1 MLLWKQSFLRFLGKL
16 NMPNQLYITITL
28 YSDTTVFIGSARAD
42 TVKSLYKVM
51 VMYNWLGKEVY
62 QEILEKK
69 VFRKAYHCKNIR
81 CQYVLGRGTRQHAFK
96 LCVPVG
102 MVCAAKAI
110 LLDQWLVAVLSNLWT
125 QLQHDV
131 QDWYRCGVAIKIC
144 QVSPSDC
151 WQLWSSS
158 GHGIGDL
165 ASGIPD
171 REDWWQR
178 VGTFDFWYCCC

>member
-1 MLLWKQSFLRFLGKL
+1 M
-16 NMPNQLYITITL
+16 I
-28 YSDTTVFIGSARAD
+28 
-42 TVKSLYKVM
+42 
-51 VMYNWLGKEVY
+51 
-62 QEILEKK
+62 
-69 VFRKAYHCKNIR
+69 
-81 CQYVLGRGTRQHAFK
+81 YVLGRGTRQHAFK

-165 ASGIPD
+165 GSGIPD
-171 REDWWQR
+171 PRSGRLVTES
-178 VGTFDFWYCCC
+178 GNFWLLILLLLGNTGATGAAGASGAIGAIDASGARSAESAPTWIVD